1 MKSLRNYAHRT
12 MAQRRCLEVRC
23 WDKNGSVLGDACNAA
38 CEAERDNFCKSL
50 QCTKCDGT
58 ARAATV

>member
-1 MKSLRNYAHRT
+1 
-12 MAQRRCLEVRC
+12 MAKRRCLEVRE
-23 WDKNGSVLGDACNAA
+23 DKNRSVLGDACNAA